1 MASRT
6 AFGKFIKVVFIAFNI
21 LMLIWLI
28 AGLGT
33 TAEQY
38 NSSNSEAYR
47 AGTAIGGT
55 IGVGIIVGFWA
66 AGDIIIGIM
75 VLLTRPKS

>member
-1 MASRT
+1 MATRT
-6 AFGKFIKVVFIAFNI
+6 AFGKFIKIVFIAFNI

-33 TAEQY
+33 ASEQY
-38 NSSNSEAYR
+38 NSSTSEAYR

-55 IGVGIIVGFWA
+55 IGAGIIVGFWA
-66 AGDIIIGIM
+66 AGDIILGFM
-75 VLLTRPKS
+75 VLFTRPKN